1 MKIKNLILPMMAIIF
16 AISMALANVDMKTEP
31 VLVSQDYVFINGS
44 WEGIPEQNCA
54 QGSATCRV
62 QFGQGG
68 PIYDVYDEMNL
79 STLKSSN
86 TPTPTLI
93 NP

>member
-1 MKIKNLILPMMAIIF
+1 MKFKKLILPMMAFIF
-16 AISMALANVDMKTEP
+16 AIGLAFANVDMKTEP
-31 VLVSQDYVFINGS
+31 VVETQDYVFINGS

-79 STLKSSN
+79 STLKNSN
-86 TPTPTLI
+86 TTKPTVL